1 MTAAKSH
8 FFSAPMAKTRDGN
21 YFLDAN
27 PLYFQEILDYLRYGE
42 INTED
47 TTVLKGVK
55 NLANFLGLTELV
67 TDLGFEH
74 DSQWITL
81 DVSRKKAFEISL
93 KSLTRFKNSTFARYF
108 LGDKAAIQSFS
119 QWIKKEKGN
128 RYFIDRPLEIWE
140 ILISFMKEE
149 QGCEYKVEDKNAI
162 EVVNL
167 LIKELDR
174 FGLKDYY
181 IPPRIMKAQSAH
193 YSSLSIQ
200 WK

>member
-1 MTAAKSH
+1 
-8 FFSAPMAKTRDGN
+8 MAKTKDGN

-55 NLANFLGLTELV
+55 NLANYLGLTELLK
-67 TDLGFEH
+67 DLECEH

-81 DVSRKKAFEISL
+81 DVSRKKSFEISL
-93 KSLTRFKNSTFARYF
+93 KCLTRFKNSTFAKYF

-119 QWIKKEKGN
+119 KWIKKEKGN
-128 RYFIDRPLEIWE
+128 RYFIDRPLRLWE
-140 ILISFMKEE
+140 ILITFMKEE
-149 QGCEYKVEDKNAI
+149 QGCELDLKIKPT
-162 EVVNL
+162 L
-167 LIKELDR
+167 LTKELDR

-181 IPPRIMKAQSAH
+181 KEPQFTIYKDYTIM
-193 YSSLSIQ
+193 SIQ